1 MKFTFK
7 NLGKLDEAII
17 DLKDLNLV
25 CGTNNTGKTYLLYAI
40 YGFLDFWNESFEANL
55 SKENKDQ
62 LFEESY
68 LTIDLDQKYSL
79 SNVSSVLNQAAQE
92 FAKVLHRYFAS
103 SPNSFKRVE
112 IQLDISE
119 EEHIEWFGS
128 FINTWKDMKIEFS
141 KKNSEKSKSIFLNKD
156 SNNVLTL
163 KIPDSLTPIEKQIVS
178 EIVEKSIKERFF
190 ESLLPKPFLSSC
202 ERTGIV
208 NFLKELDFARSRLVD
223 ILGQSSEIKP
233 HDILE
238 SFFVKHQKA
247 YPKPIT
253 DNVTFI
259 RELSTLKAIQTQE
272 NESTNFQTSLHYLE
286 EIIDGTLE
294 VDKNGTLYLKQGRLK
309 LEMNQASS
317 SVRAMVD
324 LYFYVQFQAHK
335 KNQFLMID
343 KPEMNLHPKNQRA
356 MARFLASLV
365 NQGIK
370 VMVSTHS
377 DYLVRE
383 LNHLTALHKFKDQD
397 SVKTYLASEDNPYS
411 EEVLISNEKVGLYFT
426 KATGKKVKLHQAP
439 ISEYGT
445 FTVASFDNEITAQQ
459 QAEFDILEAIHGCK
473 GDED

>member
-7 NLGKLDEAII
+7 NLGKLDEAVI

-40 YGFLDFWNESFEANL
+40 YGFLDYWNESFESNL
-55 SKENKDQ
+55 SKENKNQ
-62 LFEESY
+62 LFQDSY
-68 LTIDLDQKYSL
+68 LTIDLNEKYSL
-79 SNVSSVLNQAAQE
+79 SSVSAILNEATRG

-103 SPNSFKRVE
+103 SSDSFEKVE
-112 IQLDISE
+112 ILLEISE
-119 EEHIEWFGS
+119 EEHEQWFKNVITAS
-128 FINTWKDMKIEFS
+128 EDIKIEFS
-141 KKNSEKSKSIFLNKD
+141 RKNSEKAKQIFMNQD
-156 SNNVLTL
+156 SNNVLTI
-163 KIPDSLTPIEKQIVS
+163 KISDPLTPIEKQIVS

-208 NFLKELDFARSRLVD
+208 TFLKELDFARSRLVD

-259 RELSTLKAIQTQE
+259 RDLPTLKTIQKQE
-272 NESTNFQTSLHYLE
+272 IQNDDLKTSLNHLE
-286 EIIDGTLE
+286 EMISGKLE
-294 VDKNGTLYLKQGRLK
+294 VDKSGNLYLKQGRLK

-324 LYFYVQFQAHK
+324 IYFYVQAQAKK
-335 KNQFLMID
+335 KNKFLMID
-343 KPEMNLHPKNQRA
+343 EPEMNLHPKNQRA

-426 KATGKKVKLHQAP
+426 KVIGKKVKLHQAP
-439 ISEYGT
+439 ISQYGT
-445 FTVASFDNEITAQQ
+445 FTVASFDNEIKAQQ
-459 QAEFDILEAIHGCK
+459 QAEFDILEAIHGRN

>member
-7 NLGKLDEAII
+7 NLGKLDEAVI

-79 SNVSSVLNQAAQE
+79 SNVSSVLNEAAQE

-103 SPNSFKRVE
+103 SPNSFKKVE

-119 EEHIEWFGS
+119 EEHIEWFGN

-141 KKNSEKSKSIFLNKD
+141 KKHSEKSK
-156 SNNVLTL
+156 
-163 KIPDSLTPIEKQIVS
+163 
-178 EIVEKSIKERFF
+178 
-190 ESLLPKPFLSSC
+190 C
-202 ERTGIV
+202 
-208 NFLKELDFARSRLVD
+208 
-223 ILGQSSEIKP
+223 
-233 HDILE
+233 
-238 SFFVKHQKA
+238 FFVKHQKA

-335 KNQFLMID
+335 KNKFLMID
-343 KPEMNLHPKNQRA
+343 EPEMNLHPKNQRA

-445 FTVASFDNEITAQQ
+445 FTVASFDNEIESQQ
-459 QAEFDILEAIHGCK
+459 QAEFDILEAIHGDK
-473 GDED
+473 D